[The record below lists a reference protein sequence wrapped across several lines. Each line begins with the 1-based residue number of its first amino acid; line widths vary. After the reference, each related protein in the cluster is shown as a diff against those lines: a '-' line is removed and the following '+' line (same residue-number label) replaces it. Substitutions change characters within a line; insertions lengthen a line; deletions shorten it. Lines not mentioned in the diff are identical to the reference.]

1 MDSNHD
7 KGLQRALCYHYTTGQ
22 TVWKVALGDRWRKA
36 KVPSLRN
43 LKLLNLK
50 VELKEKEAAIAR
62 RLPGA
67 HT

>member
-1 MDSNHD
+1 
-7 KGLQRALCYHYTTGQ
+7 
-22 TVWKVALGDRWRKA
+22 VWKVALGDPWRKA